1 MAPRQC
7 LRRTHLRMKWVVDP
21 EVWKGLLAVARAVY
35 ELITWINGNGPDG
48 LF

>member
-7 LRRTHLRMKWVVDP
+7 LRRAHLCMKWVVDP
-21 EVWKGLLAVARAVY
+21 EVWKALLTVARAVH
-35 ELITWINGNGPDG
+35 ELIAWINGNGPGG